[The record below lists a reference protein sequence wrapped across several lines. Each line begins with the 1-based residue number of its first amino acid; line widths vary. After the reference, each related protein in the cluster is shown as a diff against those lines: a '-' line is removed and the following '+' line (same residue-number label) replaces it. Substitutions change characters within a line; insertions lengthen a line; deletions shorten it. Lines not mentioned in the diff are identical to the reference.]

1 VKALSLFRNVIST
14 NKLSEVANLTSQ
26 IKVYFLVTDIYLFMV
41 YFQFIT
47 EKVFMRLFF
56 NMLFDEKE
64 VKVDHM
70 KTACIETIASVAGQM
85 GWKSY
90 YALLNKCFQGASRS
104 PDKQKL
110 FIRLICAILDK
121 FHFSELS
128 HTEEPKKSLVCVSDT
143 GITNIDSSVILGN
156 SGASDVNT
164 NIQTCLYKVVL
175 PKIQKLMDSDSERVN
190 VNICLA
196 ALKLLKLLPGDVM
209 DTYLP
214 TIVHRISNFLKSH
227 LESIRDEAR
236 SALATCLKELGLEY
250 LQFIVKV
257 LRSILKRG
265 YELHVLGYTLNF
277 ILSKCLSS
285 AVSGKID
292 YCLGDLLS
300 IIENDIFGDVAEQK
314 EVEKIASKMKETK
327 RKTSFE
333 SLKLVAQNVTFKSN
347 ALKLL
352 GPVTTHLQKHVTQS
366 VKGKL
371 ENMLHCIAAGIES
384 NPSVDQTDL
393 FVFIYG
399 IVEDGLKN
407 EIGGHENKLIKS
419 EDKDRGT
426 NAKRIFSGRV
436 VASGLLCSHLI
447 TVFGIRILHK
457 RMKGLKQGV
466 KDENILSLLDPFVKL
481 LSDGLCS
488 KYEDIL
494 SASLGCLTV
503 LVKLPLPSLQ
513 AHAERIKSAVF
524 DIAQSSVNSSSP
536 LMQSCLT
543 LLTMLLR
550 NTEISLTQDQ
560 IQLLIQLPIF
570 LDIERNPSLMALSL
584 LKGIVN
590 RKLPVAEI
598 YDIVT
603 KVAELMVTSQ
613 MESIRKKCSKI
624 LLQFLLDY
632 RLSEKRLQQH
642 LDFLLSNLR
651 CVHNDC

>member
-1 VKALSLFRNVIST
+1 
-14 NKLSEVANLTSQ
+14 
-26 IKVYFLVTDIYLFMV
+26 M
-41 YFQFIT
+41 
-47 EKVFMRLFF
+47 M
-56 NMLFDEKE
+56 FDEKE
-64 VKVDHM
+64 GTAEHM
-70 KTACIETIASVAGQM
+70 KNACIETIASVAGQM

-90 YALLNKCFQGASRS
+90 YALLIKCFRGVSSS

-110 FIRLICAILDK
+110 FLRLICSILEN
-121 FHFSELS
+121 FHFSDLS
-128 HTEEPKKSLVCVSDT
+128 HSEEPKESSGGVSHSGVTDT
-143 GITNIDSSVILGN
+143 VSSGTLDN
-156 SGASDVNT
+156 FCTHDMNT
-164 NIQTCLYKVVL
+164 EIQTCLYKVVL
-175 PKIQKLMDSDSERVN
+175 PKIQKLLDSDSERVN
-190 VNICLA
+190 VSVSLA

-209 DTYLP
+209 DLYLP

-257 LRSILKRG
+257 LQSTLKRG

-285 AVSGKID
+285 PVCGKID
-292 YCLGDLLS
+292 YCLKDLLS
-300 IIENDIFGDVAEQK
+300 VIENDILGDVAEQK
-314 EVEKIASKMKETK
+314 EVEKIASKMKETRMK
-327 RKTSFE
+327 KSFE
-333 SLKLVAQNVTFKSN
+333 SLKLVAQNVTFKSY

-352 GPVTTHLQKHVTQS
+352 APVTAHLQKHVTPN

-371 ENMLHCIAAGIES
+371 ENMLHHIATGIES

-393 FVFIYG
+393 FVFIHN
-399 IVEDGLKN
+399 IIDDGLKD
-407 EIGGHENKLIKS
+407 EVGWHENKLIKLD
-419 EDKDRGT
+419 DKNSHT
-426 NAKRIFSGRV
+426 NGKRISTGRV

-447 TVFGIRILHK
+447 TVFGLRILHK
-457 RMKGLKQGV
+457 RMKGMKQDV
-466 KDENILSLLDPFVKL
+466 KDENTLSLLDPFIKL

-513 AHAERIKSAVF
+513 LHAERVKTAVL

-543 LLTMLLR
+543 LLTVLLR
-550 NTEISLTQDQ
+550 NTNISLTSDQ
-560 IQLLIQLPIF
+560 IHLLIQLPFF
-570 LDIERNPSLMALSL
+570 LDLEKNPSLVALSL
-584 LKGIVN
+584 LKGIVS
-590 RKLPVAEI
+590 RKLVVPEI
-598 YDIVT
+598 YDLVT
-603 KVAELMVTSQ
+603 RVAELMVTSQ
-613 MESIRKKCSKI
+613 MESVRKKCSKI

-651 CVHNDC
+651 QVFQHSVFLKH

>member
-1 VKALSLFRNVIST
+1 
-14 NKLSEVANLTSQ
+14 
-26 IKVYFLVTDIYLFMV
+26 
-41 YFQFIT
+41 
-47 EKVFMRLFF
+47 MRHFF

-64 VKVDHM
+64 GKVDHL
-70 KTACIETIASVAGQM
+70 KNACIETIASVAGQM

-90 YALLNKCFQGASRS
+90 YSLLIKCFQGVSSS

-110 FIRLICAILDK
+110 FIRLICSILDK
-121 FHFSELS
+121 FHYSGLS
-128 HTEEPKKSLVCVSDT
+128 YAEEHKESLGGVSDI
-143 GITNIDSSVILGN
+143 GITNTVSSAILGN
-156 SGASDVNT
+156 FGTSNVNT
-164 NIQTCLYKVVL
+164 DIQTCLYKVVL
-175 PKIQKLMDSDSERVN
+175 PKIQKLLDSDSERVN
-190 VNICLA
+190 VNISLA

-209 DTYLP
+209 DLYLP

-257 LRSILKRG
+257 LQSTLKRG

-277 ILSKCLSS
+277 ILSKCLSGP
-285 AVSGKID
+285 VSGKID

-300 IIENDIFGDVAEQK
+300 VIENDILGYVAEQK
-314 EVEKIASKMKETK
+314 EVEKIAAKMKETR
-327 RKTSFE
+327 RKKSFE
-333 SLKLVAQNVTFKSN
+333 SLKLVAQNITFKSY

-352 GPVTTHLQKHVTQS
+352 APVTTHLQKQVTPN

-371 ENMLHCIAAGIES
+371 ENMLHYIAAGIES

-393 FVFIYG
+393 FIFIYG
-399 IVEDGLKN
+399 IIEDGLKD
-407 EIGGHENKLIKS
+407 EIGWHENKMIKLK
-419 EDKDRGT
+419 DKDSRT
-426 NAKRIFSGRV
+426 NAKRISSGRV

-447 TVFGIRILHK
+447 IVFGLKILHK
-457 RMKGLKQGV
+457 RMKGMKKDV
-466 KDENILSLLDPFVKL
+466 KDENTLSLLDPFIKL
-481 LSDGLCS
+481 LSDGLRS

-503 LVKLPLPSLQ
+503 LVKLPLPSLRL
-513 AHAERIKSAVF
+513 HAERIKAAVL

-550 NTEISLTQDQ
+550 NTEISLTSDQ
-560 IQLLIQLPIF
+560 IHLLIQLPVF
-570 LDIERNPSLMALSL
+570 LDLESNPSLVALSL
-584 LKGIVN
+584 LKGIVS
-590 RKLPVAEI
+590 RKLVVPEI
-598 YDIVT
+598 YDLVT
-603 KVAELMVTSQ
+603 RVAELMVTSQ

-651 CVHNDC
+651 QVFQHSVFLD